1 MCSQFNIVKGLCK
14 MPQQLLVK
22 QPFPCQN
29 RPVMKLV
36 ISILLFV
43 VFMCPASFA
52 AQIQQTN
59 FFRFQS
65 DNNPIPPILP
75 KNADTIAQ
83 QMINDFGL
91 PLQKPIDVI
100 VASTAEEF
108 QRIQPGG
115 SRVPTWAIGVAYPQ
129 QNLIILLSP
138 TVRQRGH
145 IDIIKTFQHEVLH
158 IILGQAF
165 KGKANVPRW
174 LDEGLAMIAAN
185 EWSMARLSTMTFAV
199 LGRKMIPMEQLT
211 ESFPWDPDQAQTAYC
226 QSFYFISFLKG
237 RFGSDLFKTFLQKYT
252 VHKNFQRAIFD
263 TYNVRWEEMEDLW
276 RGYLRL
282 RFSWIPLITSST
294 TIWFVATLI
303 FILGY
308 LRKKRMNRLKL
319 KQWTREEEFLYPPDD
334 KLYH

>member
-1 MCSQFNIVKGLCK
+1 ML
-14 MPQQLLVK
+14 QQLLVK
-22 QPFPCQN
+22 QPFPWQK
-29 RPVMKLV
+29 RLVMQLI
-36 ISILLFV
+36 ISTLLFAFILCTPV
-43 VFMCPASFA
+43 CA

-59 FFRFQS
+59 FFRFQA
-65 DNNPIPPILP
+65 DNTQIPPILLQ
-75 KNADTIAQ
+75 NADAVAQ
-83 QMINDFGL
+83 EMINDLGL
-91 PLQKPIDVI
+91 PLQKPVDVI
-100 VASTAEEF
+100 IAATAEEF

-115 SRVPTWAIGVAYPQ
+115 SRVPAWAIGVAYPQ

-138 TVRQRGH
+138 AVRQRGP

-165 KGKANVPRW
+165 KGKENVPRW

-185 EWSMARLSTMTFAV
+185 EWSMAQLSTMTFAV
-199 LGRKMIPMEQLT
+199 LGRKTIPMQQLT
-211 ESFPWDPDQAQTAYC
+211 ESFPWDPDQAHIAYC

-237 RFGSDLFKTFLQKYT
+237 RFGSAFFKTFLQNYT

-263 TYNVRWEEMEDLW
+263 TYNVRWEEMEELW
-276 RGYLRL
+276 RDYLRL

-294 TIWFVATLI
+294 TLWFLATLI

-334 KLYH
+334 KPYH

>member
-1 MCSQFNIVKGLCK
+1 

-22 QPFPCQN
+22 QPFPSQN

-43 VFMCPASFA
+43 VIMCPPSFA

-59 FFRFQS
+59 FFRFHS
-65 DNNPIPPILP
+65 DNNTIPPILL
-75 KNADTIAQ
+75 KNADSITQ
-83 QMINDFGL
+83 EMINNFGL
-91 PLQKPIDVI
+91 PLQKPVDVI
-100 VASTAEEF
+100 IASTAEEF

-138 TVRQRGH
+138 TVRQRGP

-165 KGKANVPRW
+165 KGKENVPRW

-199 LGRKMIPMEQLT
+199 LGRKMIPMQQLT
-211 ESFPWDPDQAQTAYC
+211 ESFPWDPDQAHIAYC

-294 TIWFVATLI
+294 TLWFLATLI

-308 LRKKRMNRLKL
+308 LRKKRMNRLQL
-319 KQWTREEEFLYPPDD
+319 KQWIREEESLYPED
-334 KLYH
+334 KTRYH

>member
-1 MCSQFNIVKGLCK
+1 M
-14 MPQQLLVK
+14 LLE
-22 QPFPCQN
+22 
-29 RPVMKLV
+29 
-36 ISILLFV
+36 
-43 VFMCPASFA
+43 
-52 AQIQQTN
+52 
-59 FFRFQS
+59 
-65 DNNPIPPILP
+65 
-75 KNADTIAQ
+75 NADTIAQ
-83 QMINDFGL
+83 QMITDLGL

-108 QRIQPGG
+108 QRIQPVG

>member
-1 MCSQFNIVKGLCK
+1 MY
-14 MPQQLLVK
+14 K
-22 QPFPCQN
+22 QPFSLSEQA
-29 RPVMKLV
+29 VMKL
-36 ISILLFV
+36 ILSMLLFAFIICSPV
-43 VFMCPASFA
+43 FA
-52 AQIQQTN
+52 AQRQQTK
-59 FFRFQS
+59 FFRFHG
-65 DNNPIPPILP
+65 DNNTIPPILL

-83 QMINDFGL
+83 EMINDFGL
-91 PLQKPIDVI
+91 PLQRPIDVI

-129 QNLIILLSP
+129 QNLIILMSP
-138 TVRQRGH
+138 FVRQRGQ

-174 LDEGLAMIAAN
+174 LDEGLAIIAAN

-199 LGRKMIPMEQLT
+199 LGRKLIPMDQLT
-211 ESFPWDPDQAQTAYC
+211 ESFPWDPDQAHIAYC

-237 RFGSDLFKTFLQKYT
+237 RFGSDLFKRFLQEYT
-252 VHKNFQRAIFD
+252 VHKNFQRAILD

-294 TIWFVATLI
+294 TLWFLATLI

-319 KQWTREEEFLYPPDD
+319 KQWSREEEFLYPPDD
-334 KLYH
+334 KMYH